1 MVFRISEKYRLEL
14 HWEKAIYE
22 QEGIAKLMGC
32 SFAGPALKE
41 AAAVNENDFIS
52 LDFANQYLFFVPSYY
67 IAKLSWKQVSQSSNI
82 IHLYDALLTNKHVNS
97 VPKLKDDDFIVIDT
111 KNHEDDKH
119 NFHLTY
125 PSYLIR
131 FDGDLYKFGDK

>member
-1 MVFRISEKYRLEL
+1 MVFRISERYRLEI
-14 HWEKAIYE
+14 HWEKAVYE
-22 QEGIAKLMGC
+22 QEGVAKLIG
-32 SFAGPALKE
+32 SHFTGPALKE
-41 AAAVNENDFIS
+41 AAAINENDFIS
-52 LDFANQYLFFVPSYY
+52 LDFANQYMFFIPSYY

-82 IHLYDALLTNKHVNS
+82 VHLYDAKLTNKHVNS